1 MIDSRYEKLAEGL
14 TGFSIKA
21 KRGQNILID
30 AYDTPREMV
39 AALVR
44 AVHKRGAHAVVNLN
58 DAQVTRE
65 LVLKGKESQFQLE
78 ADWKLA
84 QMQSMD
90 GYIAVRGSHN
100 IFELS
105 SVSPK
110 KMKLYMEK
118 LRPVIDYR
126 VKNTNWVVLRW
137 PSPAMAQQARMST
150 EAFEDFYFRV
160 CTLDYSRMIPGMN
173 ALKRLMEKTDEVWI
187 KGPGETDLRFS
198 IKGIGVIPCG
208 GQYNIPDGEVFTA
221 PVKDS
226 VEGVLQY
233 NTPTV
238 YQGISFQDVRLEFEE
253 GKIVK
258 ATAGEETKR
267 LNAVLNSDP
276 GARYIGEFAIGFNP
290 HIKEPMQDILF
301 DEKIA
306 GSFHFTPGQAY
317 EIADN
322 GNQSQVHWD
331 LVCIQRKSYGG
342 GEIWFDGK
350 LIRKDGFFV
359 PKTLEKLNP
368 DYLLGK
374 VPKAG
379 KRTKKKKSAKK

>member
-1 MIDSRYEKLAEGL
+1 MIDPRYEKLADGL
-14 TGFSIKA
+14 TGFSIKV
-21 KRGQNILID
+21 KRGENILID
-30 AYDTPREMV
+30 AYDIPQEMV
-39 AALVR
+39 SALVR
-44 AVHKRGAHAVVNLN
+44 AVHERGGNAVVNLN
-58 DAQVTRE
+58 DAQVTRD
-65 LVLKGKESQFQLE
+65 LVLNGKEAQFQLD

-84 QMQSMD
+84 QMQAMD

-105 SVSPK
+105 TVLPK
-110 KMKLYMEK
+110 QMKLYMEK

-150 EAFEDFYFRV
+150 EGFEDFYFRV
-160 CTLDYSRMIPGMN
+160 CTLDYARMIPGMN
-173 ALKRLMEKTDEVWI
+173 ALKRLMEKADRVEI

-238 YQGISFQDVRLEFEE
+238 YQGIPFQDVRLEFKE

-258 ATAGEETKR
+258 ASAGKETKR
-267 LNAVLNSDP
+267 LNAIFDSDP

-290 HIKEPMQDILF
+290 HIREPMQDILF

-317 EIADN
+317 EMADN

-342 GEIWFDGK
+342 GEIWFDDK
-350 LIRKDGFFV
+350 LIRKDGLFV

-374 VPKAG
+374 TPKTG
-379 KRTKKKKSAKK
+379 KRTKNKKGAKK